1 MFSIVMC
8 PKCGQQVSI
17 PDGLDP
23 ALNVLCP
30 LCQGEFTIGQVL
42 APAPVVPPAVIPVAH
57 VPEPP
62 SAPTLALPP
71 TPAGES
77 AGGEPVAAAT
87 QSSPA
92 PVQSPA
98 APVAAPHVEEELG
111 FADESPPSSAAG
123 TETVAQAP
131 AATAEQ
137 AAATEQAAAVSP
149 SPEEIEE
156 DDGGVYR
163 LAGEK
168 PESAQSAA
176 AEALGDDE
184 HFRPMENPFVD
195 IFNDSTRAA
204 APSATADDPEAAHED
219 HAAMLGTLGFGSHA
233 ADGSAAAPAPA
244 RGWQPRSKKTNP
256 IRFTIGLI
264 FFGLM
269 GLLVPYLL
277 SLVFTAACSSK
288 RPPRPA
294 SGAAVSKDPKSPI
307 IPDEN
312 DRKKWHGLVPK

>member
-1 MFSIVMC
+1 
-8 PKCGQQVSI
+8 
-17 PDGLDP
+17 
-23 ALNVLCP
+23 
-30 LCQGEFTIGQVL
+30 
-42 APAPVVPPAVIPVAH
+42 VA
-57 VPEPP
+57 
-62 SAPTLALPP
+62 
-71 TPAGES
+71 
-77 AGGEPVAAAT
+77 
-87 QSSPA
+87 
-92 PVQSPA
+92 
-98 APVAAPHVEEELG
+98 EELG
-111 FADESPPSSAAG
+111 FADEPPPSGTDAAAS
-123 TETVAQAP
+123 VAQTP
-131 AATAEQ
+131 VAAAEQ
-137 AAATEQAAAVSP
+137 AAATDQAAVVSP

-168 PESAQSAA
+168 LDLAQAAA
-176 AEALGDDE
+176 AESLSGDD

-204 APSATADDPEAAHED
+204 APSDTADGPEAAHED

-233 ADGSAAAPAPA
+233 ADGTAAAPAPA
-244 RGWQPRSKKTNP
+244 RGWHSRSKKTNP

-294 SGAAVSKDPKSPI
+294 SGAAVSRDPKAPI

-312 DRKKWHGLVPK
+312 DMKKWHGLAPK